1 MTRQPA
7 GPGTDEFPYWL
18 AAAVVIAIA
27 VAVVIGLSD
36 LYWQIFWT
44 VLKGLWVTLFV
55 TVVAFA
61 LASLIGLGF
70 ALMAL
75 ARWRWMREVSRF
87 YVEIVRG
94 IPMLVLLFWI
104 AFVGAPVAVAAW
116 NWATWPLQQA
126 GLFEAATVRDFPLLW
141 RAILALTI
149 GYSSFIAEVF
159 RAGIQSVDSGQV
171 EAAKA
176 LGLSGYQRFRLI
188 VLPQAFRMILPPLG
202 NDFVAM
208 VKDSSLVS
216 VLGVAD
222 ITQLGKIYS
231 AGSFRYMET
240 YSMVTYIYLILT
252 VGLSIWLRRVERRMR
267 FNQTTAPQH

>member
-27 VAVVIGLSD
+27 VAIAIALSD

-75 ARWRWMREVSRF
+75 ARSRWMREVSRF

-104 AFVGAPVAVAAW
+104 AFVGAPVAVAGW

-126 GLFEAATVRDFPLLW
+126 GLIRRRDG
-141 RAILALTI
+141 A
-149 GYSSFIAEVF
+149 
-159 RAGIQSVDSGQV
+159 
-171 EAAKA
+171 
-176 LGLSGYQRFRLI
+176 
-188 VLPQAFRMILPPLG
+188 
-202 NDFVAM
+202 
-208 VKDSSLVS
+208 
-216 VLGVAD
+216 
-222 ITQLGKIYS
+222 
-231 AGSFRYMET
+231 
-240 YSMVTYIYLILT
+240 
-252 VGLSIWLRRVERRMR
+252 
-267 FNQTTAPQH
+267 

>member
-7 GPGTDEFPYWL
+7 RPGTDEFPYWL

-126 GLFEAATVRDFPLLW
+126 GLIRGRDG
-141 RAILALTI
+141 T
-149 GYSSFIAEVF
+149 
-159 RAGIQSVDSGQV
+159 
-171 EAAKA
+171 
-176 LGLSGYQRFRLI
+176 
-188 VLPQAFRMILPPLG
+188 
-202 NDFVAM
+202 
-208 VKDSSLVS
+208 
-216 VLGVAD
+216 
-222 ITQLGKIYS
+222 
-231 AGSFRYMET
+231 
-240 YSMVTYIYLILT
+240 
-252 VGLSIWLRRVERRMR
+252 
-267 FNQTTAPQH
+267 